1 MLGIPTRCLML
12 NILQITTC
20 QQSLNGR
27 VGDRPACVPA
37 CLPAPKALMLHS
49 SRDSE
54 LDGWLAD

>member
-27 VGDRPACVPA
+27 VGDRPAC
-37 CLPAPKALMLHS
+37 LPAPKALMLHS